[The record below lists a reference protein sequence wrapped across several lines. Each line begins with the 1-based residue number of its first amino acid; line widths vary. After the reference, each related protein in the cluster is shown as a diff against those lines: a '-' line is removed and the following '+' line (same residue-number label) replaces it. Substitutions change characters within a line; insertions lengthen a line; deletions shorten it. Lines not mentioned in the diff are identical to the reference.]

1 MRGVRCWSYEA
12 VLNLRNEAEAGG
24 AGDRLKLAAN
34 PKEQDQIGQTKV
46 RLLLSRHNKK
56 RAFQGAFPAGTFQ
69 EETRSNVTSLPST
82 SLEIIPHSST
92 PKSAEHIIRQR
103 AYESY
108 EKRGHE
114 DGHAEEDWLH
124 AEAEV
129 LGTVFR
135 RARVG

>member
-1 MRGVRCWSYEA
+1 M
-12 VLNLRNEAEAGG
+12 
-24 AGDRLKLAAN
+24 
-34 PKEQDQIGQTKV
+34 
-46 RLLLSRHNKK
+46 SRHNKK
-56 RAFQGAFPAGTFQ
+56 KAFQADIPAVTSQ

-82 SLEIIPHSST
+82 SHETIPDFST
-92 PKSAEHIIRQR
+92 PRPAEHIIRQR
-103 AYESY
+103 AYELY